1 MDVKIAF
8 LYGNVEE
15 EIYVRQPNGFT
26 KDGTKVCK
34 LNKALYSLKQFPRI
48 WYQYFS
54 EYMKE
59 LGLYPIELDNSVFM
73 NAKEGIIVALYVDD
87 VLITGRS
94 KAAIQRVKDGLNA
107 KFHMSDLG
115 PCAYYLGMTV
125 KRDRRSGVIRLGQEA
140 YVTRFLNYFN
150 CWNLTPAL
158 TPLEIS
164 RKLAPAEEGYTALR
178 KLQEDY

>member
-1 MDVKIAF
+1 
-8 LYGNVEE
+8 
-15 EIYVRQPNGFT
+15 
-26 KDGTKVCK
+26 
-34 LNKALYSLKQFPRI
+34 
-48 WYQYFS
+48 
-54 EYMKE
+54 MKE

-125 KRDRRSGVIRLGQEA
+125 KRDRRSGVIRLG
-140 YVTRFLNYFN
+140 
-150 CWNLTPAL
+150 
-158 TPLEIS
+158 
-164 RKLAPAEEGYTALR
+164 
-178 KLQEDY
+178 